1 MGAVSS
7 RFRKAFSKHGAAG
20 YPRKI
25 PHKKGKMVFENT
37 LERQTYV
44 FRINFNIFV
53 VNLTCF
59 PRVYTLRSFLSFLLS
74 CFHKVV
80 QAIQTELK
88 KHTKLETSTLV
99 SIAISRM
106 WLEKL
111 SFSGLSYSNCM
122 VRFELIYTKRNS
134 RLHHLSCIVGTQGSS
149 RLIGC

>member
-1 MGAVSS
+1 
-7 RFRKAFSKHGAAG
+7 
-20 YPRKI
+20 
-25 PHKKGKMVFENT
+25 MVFENT
-37 LERQTYV
+37 LERQTLL

-59 PRVYTLRSFLSFLLS
+59 PRVYTFLSFLLS

-106 WLEKL
+106 WFEKL
-111 SFSGLSYSNCM
+111 SLSRLSYSNCM
-122 VRFELIYTKRNS
+122 EFELVRFELIYTKRNS

>member
-1 MGAVSS
+1 M
-7 RFRKAFSKHGAAG
+7 FS
-20 YPRKI
+20 
-25 PHKKGKMVFENT
+25 
-37 LERQTYV
+37 
-44 FRINFNIFV
+44 
-53 VNLTCF
+53 TCLH
-59 PRVYTLRSFLSFLLS
+59 LRSFLSFLLS

-80 QAIQTELK
+80 KAIQTELK

-122 VRFELIYTKRNS
+122 EFELVRFELIYTKRNS
-134 RLHHLSCIVGTQGSS
+134 RLHHLSCIVGAQGSS